1 MSGHSQPIQPST
13 NGSEA
18 MQFGSQGF
26 KREADLR
33 QQAVDRLRYLSIQ
46 HAMHAWERRYRDPI
60 APYALAFLYAQPAQE
75 NNWQSMN
82 AATKL
87 WLAGPEASDLPR
99 LLFDLNNMVAQHTG
113 DQQFDIRRNLAN
125 RVDERMADDAWY
137 IGLAVS
143 SLDTYSGQWDQAC
156 KSVDTHTD
164 LPATIRIVM
173 IDSTMIVCDRRGHSE
188 FNTMAIRST
197 HPLSMSMLDSPHSWT
212 ATTPFELRNDPH
224 HAGVLRWMEEL
235 NLSLWRT
242 DNARLAANRGRQP

>member
-1 MSGHSQPIQPST
+1 MTGHSQPTEPST
-13 NGSEA
+13 SGGQGA
-18 MQFGSQGF
+18 LFGSQDF

-33 QQAVDRLRYLSIQ
+33 QQAVERLRYLSIQ

-60 APYALAFLYAQPAQE
+60 APYAFAFLYAQPAPQQS
-75 NNWQSMN
+75 WQSLN

-99 LLFDLNNMVAQHTG
+99 LLFDLNNLVAQHTS
-113 DQQFDIRRNLAN
+113 DPEFDIRRNLAN
-125 RVDERMADDAWY
+125 RVDDKMADDAWY

-143 SLDTYSGQWDQAC
+143 SLDTYSGAWDRAC
-156 KSVDTHTD
+156 KSVDSHAD

-173 IDSTMIVCDRRGHSE
+173 IDSTMIACDRRGHSE

-212 ATTPFELRNDPH
+212 GITPSELRNDAQ

-242 DNARLAANRGRQP
+242 DNARLAARRERQT